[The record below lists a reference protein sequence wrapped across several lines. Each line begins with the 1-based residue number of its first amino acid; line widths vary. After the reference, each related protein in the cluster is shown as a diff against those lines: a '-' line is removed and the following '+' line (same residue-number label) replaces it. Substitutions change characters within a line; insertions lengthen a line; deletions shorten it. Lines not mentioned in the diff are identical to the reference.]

1 MDRVCPTPS
10 TAFMKPASAYPLA
23 LARLLVL
30 ALGLGAGSARADE
43 YSEVSQLLR
52 TGRQAEAL
60 VRIERH
66 LAAKPRDPQMR
77 YFKGVIQRDSGQ
89 QTEALATFTRLTE
102 DYPELP
108 EPYNSLA
115 VIHAA
120 QGDYDKARAALEMAI
135 RANPGYATAH
145 ENLGDIQVRLAGQA
159 YCKALQLEAGNS
171 ALRTKLANLRV
182 TCP

>member
-1 MDRVCPTPS
+1 MPTPIYRS
-10 TAFMKPASAYPLA
+10 MKLGSAHTLV

-30 ALGLGAGSARADE
+30 ASCLTVASAQADD
-43 YSEVSQLLR
+43 YSDVSQMLR
-52 TGRQAEAL
+52 AGRLPEAL
-60 VRIERH
+60 AKVEKH

-89 QTEALATFTRLTE
+89 QAEALATFTALTE
-102 DYPELP
+102 DFPELP

-120 QGDYDKARAALEMAI
+120 QGDYDKARAALEQAI

-145 ENLGDIQVRLAGQA
+145 ENLGDLYVRLARQS
-159 YCKALQLEAGNS
+159 YCAALKIEAPNS
-171 ALRTKLANLRV
+171 SVPAKLASISAQ
-182 TCP
+182 CP